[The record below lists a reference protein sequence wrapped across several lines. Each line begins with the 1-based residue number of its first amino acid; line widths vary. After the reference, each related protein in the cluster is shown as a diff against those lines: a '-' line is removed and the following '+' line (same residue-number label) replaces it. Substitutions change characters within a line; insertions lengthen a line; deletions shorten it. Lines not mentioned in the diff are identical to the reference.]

1 MTEERK
7 LVTILFADVV
17 GSAALGHQHDPEVVW
32 SALKQ
37 AFAELQQVLQTH
49 GASVEKL
56 MGDAV
61 MAVFGVP
68 TVHDDDAERAVRAAV
83 LIQEQHRTIGS
94 GLPIRLRIGI
104 NSGEVVTGTAEGGS
118 FVTGSVMGNTVNLA
132 ARLQQAADPGEI
144 LIGPLTHQLTERSV
158 RSGRMRSIVAK
169 GIGTVDAF
177 PVEGLLAELPHAE
190 GDLAGFRAPLIG
202 REKAMS
208 DLRDAYQGV
217 RENKRAYSI
226 TVFGGAGAGK
236 TRLASEF
243 ISAING
249 ATALRGRCL
258 PYGKGITFWPLQE
271 MLRADTATN
280 PQDDSRV
287 ISQKIRTRLEAR
299 LEGSSES
306 IEPILEPLSVLIGGA
321 ADGGAPA
328 IQSQTLSQDPRWA
341 VRRYF
346 ELRAGEKGLT
356 LVFEDIHWAEPTL
369 LDLIGYLSDST
380 QAPIFLVCLARPELL
395 DLRPEW
401 GRPAA
406 NAAALDLEPLSPEE
420 TRRMTSELLQTDFLS
435 ESIHA
440 AIGNQAAGNPLF
452 IEEFVK
458 MLLETQQI
466 RWENGQWRAASPTVI
481 PPPPTVQA
489 LIAARLDRLPEAVR
503 RLLQQAA
510 VVGEVFSSDALTAI
524 AAQNDLE
531 ENLNEAL
538 RRDLIVD
545 LRSAGLI
552 EGRSYQFKHIL
563 VHDAAY
569 AGLSKENRF
578 TLHDRLGRWLE
589 QIRPDAQAYADI
601 VAYHSEQAYLLSR
614 ELHSTKTS
622 ELADRA
628 FRHLLGAGRRAYA
641 LGDIGAALILF
652 RRCVNALTH
661 GPVSLAAA
669 AEAKAFL
676 ALATSMAAQAG
687 GTRTLL
693 DEAIRACRLAGSPEV
708 LYELLIWRGA
718 RLGDDDMQHGAALI
732 EEAVSLAEETGNSML
747 IARARVDRTRIAEFA
762 GDLDEMARLLE
773 DAYPYV
779 REYGDRA
786 TLADLLARL
795 ADCTIDVPGKLG
807 QGLNYAEEAYANAKA
822 PSSKSYASL
831 GRTVSARVINVV
843 DPERAA
849 AIALEAT
856 VLARESGAPR
866 PIARAYEALG
876 EARYESGAYAD
887 ARAAYEQGL
896 SVPNPSEMGFIAPEL
911 EYMLALTC
919 LKLGDLTAARQHAEA
934 AYGGAVKE
942 DVHAFGLALAA
953 LAAVSGREGKTVE
966 AERLFKQAVEIID
979 GTAYRERSAFIR
991 ELFAEFLLSQG
1002 RPAEARPLRER
1013 AHDSAAEPLR
1023 FRQRARIEVLLA
1035 QCSSVPA
1042 DQPSGGLP

>member
-1 MTEERK
+1 MNEERK
-7 LVTILFADVV
+7 LVTVLFADVV
-17 GSAALGHQHDPEVVW
+17 GSAALGHEHDAEVIW
-32 SALKQ
+32 SELKQ
-37 AFAELQQVLQTH
+37 AFLELQQVLQTH
-49 GASVEKL
+49 GATVEKL
-56 MGDAV
+56 MGDSV

-68 TVHDDDAERAVRAAV
+68 IVHDDDAERAVRAAV
-83 LIQEQHRTIGS
+83 LIQRQRRAITGR
-94 GLPIRLRIGI
+94 LPISFRIGI
-104 NSGEVVTGTAEGGS
+104 NSGEVVTNLGEGGA
-118 FVTGSVMGNTVNLA
+118 FVTGGVLGDTVNLA
-132 ARLQQAADPGEI
+132 ARLQQAAEPGEI
-144 LIGPLTHQLTERSV
+144 LIGPLTYRLTERSV
-158 RSGRMRSIVAK
+158 RCGTMRPIVAR

-177 PVEGLLAELPHAE
+177 PVEGLLADLPHAE
-190 GDLAGFRAPLIG
+190 GNLAGFRAPLIG
-202 REKAMS
+202 RVRAMN
-208 DLRDAYQGV
+208 DLRDAYHSVTQ
-217 RENKRAYSI
+217 NKRAYSI

-280 PQDDSRV
+280 PRDDSRV
-287 ISQKIRTRLEAR
+287 ISQKIRTRLEAS

-306 IEPILEPLSVLIGGA
+306 MEPVFERLAVLIGGA
-321 ADGGAPA
+321 ADGAPA
-328 IQSQTLSQDPRWA
+328 LQSQGLAQDLRWA

-346 ELRAGEKGLT
+346 ELRAGDKALT

-401 GRPAA
+401 GRPAP
-406 NAAALDLEPLSPEE
+406 NAAAINLEPLSPEE
-420 TRRMTSELLQTDFLS
+420 TRRMMAGLLQTDFLS

-440 AIGNQAAGNPLF
+440 VIGDQAAGNPLF

-466 RWENGQWRAASPTVI
+466 RSEDGHWRAASPAVI

-489 LIAARLDRLPEAVR
+489 LIAARLDRLPEEVR

-510 VVGEVFSSDALTAI
+510 VIGEVFSSDALTAI
-524 AAQNDLE
+524 ATPNDLE
-531 ENLNEAL
+531 EDLNQAL

-545 LRSAGLI
+545 LHSPGLI

-569 AGLSKENRF
+569 AGLAKENRL

-589 QIRPDAQAYADI
+589 QINPEAQAYADI
-601 VAYHSEQAYLLSR
+601 VAFHSEQAYLLSR
-614 ELHSTKTS
+614 ELHKRKTQ
-622 ELADRA
+622 ELANRA
-628 FRHLLGAGRRAYA
+628 FGHLLAVGRRAYA
-641 LGDIGAALILF
+641 LGDIGAALVLF
-652 RRCVNALTH
+652 RRCVNALADAE
-661 GPVSLAAA
+661 VSLSEE
-669 AEAKAFL
+669 AEAKALL
-676 ALATSMAAQAG
+676 ALATSMAEQAV

-718 RLGDDDMQHGAALI
+718 RLGDDDLKHGAALV
-732 EEAVSLAEETGNSML
+732 EEAVSLAEETGNTRL

-779 REYGDRA
+779 REHGDRA
-786 TLADLLARL
+786 TLADLLGRL
-795 ADCTIDVPGKLG
+795 ADCTIEVPGKLG
-807 QGLNYAEEAYANAKA
+807 EGLKYAEEAYANARA
-822 PSSKSYASL
+822 TSSKYYASL
-831 GRTVSARVINVV
+831 GRTVAARVINFA
-843 DPERAA
+843 DPGRAA

-866 PIARAYEALG
+866 SIARAYEALG
-876 EARYESGAYAD
+876 EARYESGAYRE

-896 SVPNPSEMGFIAPEL
+896 SVPNPSEMAFIAPEL

-919 LKLGDLTAARQHAEA
+919 LKLGDLTAARHHAEA
-934 AYGGAVKE
+934 ARGGAVKE
-942 DVHAFGLALAA
+942 DVHASVLALAA
-953 LAAVSGREGKTVE
+953 LAAVSGREGNTVD
-966 AERLFKQAVEIID
+966 AEGLFKQALEIID
-979 GTAYRERSAFIR
+979 ATAYRERSAFIR

-1002 RPAEARPLRER
+1002 RAAEARPLLEW
-1013 AHDSAAEPLR
+1013 AHDFYAEPVLGR
-1023 FRQRARIEVLLA
+1023 RRARIEALLA
-1035 QCSSVPA
+1035 QCVSVPTTG
-1042 DQPSGGLP
+1042 SGA